1 MLSFNDLHGKKYTII
16 IIVSSVVLISI
27 FFLSSLL
34 IESRVKTKETK
45 QATPTSA
52 MSETSTQLSPTPIP
66 ANYYVLPTPLSD
78 ANIPTA
84 PPTPIPQEGD
94 IILDGIA
101 VKDFTKTAARIT
113 EDGDVILAETTSYQ
127 IVFYKQSQ
135 EFVISIIGLD
145 FEKSRINAES
155 AFLVNLGIDKPN
167 ACRLFVTEYVPNT
180 VKNKHSGEVLPLS
193 FCYHEHDE

>member
-16 IIVSSVVLISI
+16 IIVSTVVLISI

-34 IESRVKTKETK
+34 IESRVRTKETK
-45 QATPTSA
+45 QAT
-52 MSETSTQLSPTPIP
+52 PTPIP